1 LENRHV
7 AIFIKFKKRPEY
19 QLLSHCRHILNAS
32 LPFFVAMQI
41 KKISYWIARLLAAVI
56 MLQTLYF
63 KFSASE
69 ESVYIFTTV
78 GMEPWGRIGIGVME
92 LIASVLL
99 LITATAWLGALI
111 ALGLMAGALG
121 MHFTILGIEVKGDGG
136 YLFILCLLVAICSIY
151 ILFMEQEKIRQFIK
165 RFTS

>member
-1 LENRHV
+1 MREFLINLRKEMNSFTCV
-7 AIFIKFKKRPEY
+7 AVLTYPK
-19 QLLSHCRHILNAS
+19 LILPVFDYMN
-32 LPFFVAMQI
+32 L
-41 KKISYWIARLLAAVI
+41 KIITYWAVRILAALI

-78 GMEPWGRIGIGVME
+78 GMEPWGRIGVGIME

-99 LITATAWLGALI
+99 LINATAWFGALI

-121 MHFTILGIEVKGDGG
+121 MHLTILGIEVKGDGG
-136 YLFILCLLVAICSIY
+136 YLFALCLIVALCS
-151 ILFMEQEKIRQFIK
+151 LFIMFVDKEKIGTFIK